1 MFEHL
6 IKRMVRRSD
15 EKNRT
20 QSGGHFVP
28 QKNFHQCDASVALA
42 STRWA
47 LADKYKDCALSG
59 NALKYYKKMCLR
71 LGLGENISAAAN
83 RRKDDHTRQKP
94 TFELLVDQPGDLSHQ
109 GPRHNNDFEDI
120 DDIQILPMIG
130 EILGDRAEYLPRSDP
145 STWHLEGKI
154 DAGRR
159 SAPLPGH
166 RLELSAH

>member
-1 MFEHL
+1 VQL
-6 IKRMVRRSD
+6 
-15 EKNRT
+15 
-20 QSGGHFVP
+20 
-28 QKNFHQCDASVALA
+28 QCSSFPCQEV
-42 STRWA
+42 

-83 RRKDDHTRQKP
+83 RKKDDHTRQKP

-120 DDIQILPMIG
+120 DDIQILPTIG

-145 STWHLEGKI
+145 STWHLEGTAGLLDRQFRLVREDTVGLLR
-154 DAGRR
+154 DAARV
-159 SAPLPGH
+159 
-166 RLELSAH
+166 